1 MNFGFWDACE
11 GLPDTKGGNETA
23 YINRALEVACK
34 KHGAKKTL
42 YSSIHMDA
50 KEFAEEYNG
59 KHYQVRSYILR
70 VVQSC
75 IPKTQ

>member
-1 MNFGFWDACE
+1 MSD
-11 GLPDTKGGNETA
+11 
-23 YINRALEVACK
+23 INRALEAACK

-59 KHYQVRSYILR
+59 KHYAVVKEKYDPTGRLR
-70 VVQSC
+70 
-75 IPKTQ
+75 PLYDRLTRA